1 MICPKCQSHMKAMP
15 ALPIAAH
22 KCEGCSGLWFKD
34 GHIAV
39 DQAIEYAEIFDTE
52 ATKKDDFFNQV
63 RDIDCPE
70 CAKPMSKMTDKTQF
84 HIKYEMCAD
93 CRGIFLDEG
102 ELLDLSEFTLTE
114 RMQQAI
120 ATYKSNINK

>member
-1 MICPKCQSHMKAMP
+1 M
-15 ALPIAAH
+15 
-22 KCEGCSGLWFKD
+22 
-34 GHIAV
+34 
-39 DQAIEYAEIFDTE
+39 T
-52 ATKKDDFFNQV
+52 
-63 RDIDCPE
+63 
-70 CAKPMSKMTDKTQF
+70 KMTDKTQF

-120 ATYKSNINK
+120 ATYKANINK